1 MVYLAMMF
9 SILAVSYI
17 SEYHITSLDMD
28 MEFKLI
34 PKSNK
39 MSFFWES
46 Y

>member
-1 MVYLAMMF
+1 MF
-9 SILAVSYI
+9 PILAASYI
-17 SEYHITSLDMD
+17 SEYHITSLLDMD
-28 MEFKLI
+28 TELKLI